1 MWLDKLRELK
11 KEQDV
16 TAKLIAEGTKLPHR
30 TVERIFSGDTENP
43 SIDTLLR
50 IVSFLGGSLDYIFS
64 ESCAVVGSK
73 NMKLLQDEMDLVK
86 SERDALLADAVIA
99 KEKIASLS
107 AENDLLKM
115 QIKYKDEIIAIHN
128 YYNKIKSS
136 D

>member
-1 MWLDKLRELK
+1 M
-11 KEQDV
+11 
-16 TAKLIAEGTKLPHR
+16 PHR

-86 SERDALLADAVIA
+86 SERDALLADAVVA
-99 KEKIASLS
+99 KEKIDALS
-107 AENDLLKM
+107 KENDLLKM

-128 YYNKIKSS
+128 YYNKIKTG